1 MDPDWSSVIRAI
13 TSSNQRACN
22 RYMVGNLWRRASHH
36 VDGAISSQMNEPE
49 LPRGCTVFKSEF
61 QHEQLGSRCQDQ
73 FRMRITSAAVDR
85 RRKIYPRQVGYRVS
99 I

>member
-1 MDPDWSSVIRAI
+1 MYPDWSSVIRAI

-49 LPRGCTVFKSEF
+49 LLRGCTVFRSEF
-61 QHEQLGSRCQDQ
+61 QREELGSRSRDQ
-73 FRMRITSAAVDR
+73 FRMRIKSAAVGR
-85 RRKIYPRQVGYRVS
+85 RRKVYPRQVGYRVS